1 MRMYPTT
8 DALKHDET
16 TYKIDLLLGLGS
28 TKVPEQGLKEA
39 TSKLFSGSFF
49 PFMIQ
54 QRQDIVRHVSL
65 LPIGPDR
72 AIEEL

>member
-28 TKVPEQGLKEA
+28 TLVYESD
-39 TSKLFSGSFF
+39 T
-49 PFMIQ
+49 
-54 QRQDIVRHVSL
+54 
-65 LPIGPDR
+65 
-72 AIEEL
+72 